1 MDTSLTVTTTRTPV
15 VLTKLSNKRKT
26 WHLSSPILSQIFHS
40 PVTASI
46 FSEDKFIKKHL
57 NQTTLLL
64 TWAKF
69 SFQSSHVRLS
79 SLQPMEILINSFQFI
94 IQGGRSCTGAR
105 VAPAEKFE
113 LGRKFL
119 ARTYAILSQIKIC
132 RNLRI
137 FFWRSLGKKVPFWV
151 KTVLLGQEVHY

>member
-1 MDTSLTVTTTRTPV
+1 MAILLYGLLSKKRDGRNVLDGWIEDMDTSLTVTTTRTPV

-79 SLQPMEILINSFQFI
+79 SLQPMEILINSF
-94 IQGGRSCTGAR
+94 
-105 VAPAEKFE
+105 
-113 LGRKFL
+113 
-119 ARTYAILSQIKIC
+119 
-132 RNLRI
+132 
-137 FFWRSLGKKVPFWV
+137 
-151 KTVLLGQEVHY
+151 